1 MRPLKLTLSAFG
13 NYAKEQTI
21 DFSRLNG
28 KNLFLIT
35 GNTGAGK
42 TTIFD
47 AISYALYGSPSGEF
61 RDTASLRSHYVD
73 GDVETFVELE
83 FQLRNKG
90 YRIRRSPEQ
99 MLNKKRGE
107 GYKEEGAKFD
117 YILR

>member
-42 TTIFD
+42 LQ
-47 AISYALYGSPSGEF
+47 YL
-61 RDTASLRSHYVD
+61 
-73 GDVETFVELE
+73 
-83 FQLRNKG
+83 
-90 YRIRRSPEQ
+90 
-99 MLNKKRGE
+99 ML
-107 GYKEEGAKFD
+107 
-117 YILR
+117 